1 MQNLLDRIDISK
13 KAHSEYL
20 EFAHEVAQMLL
31 AQNINP
37 ADIKDEDAIVHADK
51 TLEIFVIVCGLKYS
65 MRIEPDEWRFATA
78 NG

>member
-31 AQNINP
+31 VQNINLQTSKMKMP
-37 ADIKDEDAIVHADK
+37 
-51 TLEIFVIVCGLKYS
+51 
-65 MRIEPDEWRFATA
+65 
-78 NG
+78 